1 MKKMFNLDWKQ
12 VGTVGISTPRSQKPD
27 TKAFADNFLRLLWAY
42 SKDPYID
49 ET

>member
-1 MKKMFNLDWKQ
+1 MFNLDWKQ
-12 VGTVGISTPRSQKPD
+12 VGTVGISTPRSKKIPD